1 MSKVEIKI
9 EGMTCG
15 HCAMTVTKELSGL
28 AGVSDVKVDHANG
41 SAVVEL
47 EGVSNQHLSDAV
59 TEAGYTAK
67 GFATLDA

>member
-15 HCAMTVTKELSGL
+15 HCAMSITKELSGL
-28 AGVSDVKVDHANG
+28 AGVSDVQVDHTKG

-47 EGVSNQHLSDAV
+47 TGVSNEQLADAV

-67 GFATLDA
+67 EFTTLNA

>member
-15 HCAMTVTKELSGL
+15 HCAMSITKELSGL
-28 AGVSDVKVDHANG
+28 AGVSDVQVDHTKG

-47 EGVSNQHLSDAV
+47 TGVSNEQLADAV

-67 GFATLDA
+67 EFNTLNA

>member
-15 HCAMTVTKELSGL
+15 HCAMSITKALSGL
-28 AGVSDVKVDHANG
+28 AGVTNVQVDHAKG

-47 EGVSNQHLSDAV
+47 TGVSNEQLADAV
-59 TEAGYTAK
+59 TVAGYTTK
-67 GFATLDA
+67 EFTTLNA

>member
-15 HCAMTVTKELSGL
+15 HCAMSITKELAGL
-28 AGVSDVKVDHANG
+28 AGVTNVQVDHAKG

-47 EGVSNQHLSDAV
+47 TGVSNEQLADAV

-67 GFATLDA
+67 EFTTLNA

>member
-15 HCAMTVTKELSGL
+15 HCAMSITKELSGL
-28 AGVSDVKVDHANG
+28 TGVSDVQVDHTKG

-47 EGVSNQHLSDAV
+47 TGVSNEQLADAV

-67 GFATLDA
+67 EFTTLNA

>member
-15 HCAMTVTKELSGL
+15 HCAMTITKELSGL
-28 AGVSDVKVDHANG
+28 AGVSDVKVDHAAG
-41 SAVVEL
+41 TAVVEVS
-47 EGVSNQHLSDAV
+47 GVSNEQLSEAV

-67 GFATLDA
+67 EFNTLNA

>member
-15 HCAMTVTKELSGL
+15 HCAMSITKELTGL
-28 AGVSDVKVDHANG
+28 AGVTDVQVDHTKG

-47 EGVSNQHLSDAV
+47 TGVSNEQLAEAV

-67 GFATLDA
+67 EFTTLNA

>member
-15 HCAMTVTKELSGL
+15 HCAMSITKQLTGL
-28 AGVSDVKVDHANG
+28 AGVTDVQVDHAKG

-47 EGVSNQHLSDAV
+47 TGVSNEQLADAV

-67 GFATLDA
+67 EFTTLNA

>member
-15 HCAMTVTKELSGL
+15 HCAMSITKQLTGLSG
-28 AGVSDVKVDHANG
+28 VTDVQVDHAKG

-47 EGVSNQHLSDAV
+47 TGVSNEQLADAV

-67 GFATLDA
+67 EFTTLNA

>member
-15 HCAMTVTKELSGL
+15 HCAMSITKELSGL
-28 AGVSDVKVDHANG
+28 AGVTNVQVDHAKG

-47 EGVSNQHLSDAV
+47 TGVSNEQLADAV

-67 GFATLDA
+67 EFTTLNA

>member
-15 HCAMTVTKELSGL
+15 HCAMSITKELTGL
-28 AGVSDVKVDHANG
+28 AGVTNVQVDHAKG

-47 EGVSNQHLSDAV
+47 TGVSNGQLADAV

-67 GFATLDA
+67 EFTTRNA